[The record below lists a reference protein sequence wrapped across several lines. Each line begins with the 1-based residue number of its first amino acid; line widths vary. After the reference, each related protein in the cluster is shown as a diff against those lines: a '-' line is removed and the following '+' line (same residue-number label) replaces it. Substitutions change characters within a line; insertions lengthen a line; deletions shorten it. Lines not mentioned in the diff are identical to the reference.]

1 MTRMFSEITEAQFLE
16 QVKQVATINQWL
28 IDHTPTMQQRPGIYR
43 TGGLVGKP
51 DLCLISLRG
60 HGIIYAELKTM
71 DGRLSPA
78 QKIVGNALVNNGA
91 EYYVWRPNQIDL
103 IIERLANKHIAPPDS
118 KC

>member
-1 MTRMFSEITEAQFLE
+1 MTRMFSEITEAQFLD

-28 IDHTPTMQQRPGIYR
+28 IDHTPTMQHRPGMYR

-60 HGIIYAELKTM
+60 QGIIYAELKTM

-78 QKIVGNALVNNGA
+78 QKIVGNALTQNGA

-103 IIERLANKHIAPPDS
+103 IIERLSKKPDTRI
-118 KC
+118 

>member
-1 MTRMFSEITEAQFLE
+1 MFSEITEAQFLE

>member
-1 MTRMFSEITEAQFLE
+1 MFSEITEAQFLE

-103 IIERLANKHIAPPDS
+103 IIERLANKHIAPPNS